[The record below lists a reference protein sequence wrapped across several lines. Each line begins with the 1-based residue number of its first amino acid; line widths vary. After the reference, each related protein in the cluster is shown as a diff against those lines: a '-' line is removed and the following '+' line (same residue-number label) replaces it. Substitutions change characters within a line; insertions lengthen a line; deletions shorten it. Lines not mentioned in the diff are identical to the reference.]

1 MSSSSRSRAPATR
14 IRSPSPRLAEQLGFA
29 AFFRSDH
36 YLAMSGDG
44 LPGPT
49 DSWVTLGAIAR
60 ETSTIRLGTLVT
72 SATFRYPGP
81 LAIAVAQVDDMSAG
95 RVEFGLG
102 SGWFEKEHQA
112 YGIPFPPV
120 RERFERLKEQLA
132 IITGLW
138 TTKPGETFDY
148 AGEYYTIVGSPA
160 LPKPTQ
166 SPHPPIVIGGLGAKR
181 TPRLAAEYAAEFNVP
196 FAPIDWPR
204 SNIGGWHEAVAARRQ
219 SRTTRWSTRAHSCSA
234 PAATTARWPAAP
246 QRSGATV
253 DELRSNSPLVGTPA
267 EIVDNLGAWQESAY
281 SAYTRSCSTYPIWRT
296 SNCWRAR
303 LCRNCFDEGLPQEEP
318 ASARSSSSRSLLR
331 SSRSSVT
338 NSSPPIMLPTTV

>member
-1 MSSSSRSRAPATR
+1 MEFRAFIEPQQGAGYADQVAVAQT
-14 IRSPSPRLAEQLGFA
+14 AEQLGFA

-112 YGIPFPPV
+112 YGVPFPPL
-120 RERFERLKEQLA
+120 RERFDRLSEQLA
-132 IITGLW
+132 IVTGLW

-148 AGEYYTIVGSPA
+148 AGEYYTIAGSPA

-166 SPHPPIVIGGLGAKR
+166 SPHPPIVVGGLGAKR
-181 TPRLAAEYAAEFNVP
+181 TPRLAADYAAEFNVP
-196 FAPIDWPR
+196 FAPIDLAEKQFQR
-204 SNIGGWHEAVAARRQ
+204 VAEAVAAAGRPDDSMVYSSAFVLCAGRDDSEVARR
-219 SRTTRWSTRAHSCSA
+219 
-234 PAATTARWPAAP
+234 AATIGRD
-246 QRSGATV
+246 V

-267 EIVDNLGAWQESAY
+267 EIVDNLGAWEQIGVQRV
-281 SAYTRSCSTYPIWRT
+281 YTQLLDLSDLAHLELLAS
-296 SNCWRAR
+296 
-303 LCRNCFDEGLPQEEP
+303 EVMPQ
-318 ASARSSSSRSLLR
+318 LL
-331 SSRSSVT
+331 
-338 NSSPPIMLPTTV
+338 